1 MGIKTSQTILLSRAA
16 ELFPGLADMLSPIN
30 EALRRINMGRMEF
43 LPYDHPVAGYR
54 VHMRAELT
62 PQGPNR
68 PPQVGH
74 WQLEIQRDDAPHVL
88 YLQGKA
94 GADGELGE
102 LVSPED
108 TPPAPGSSP

>member
-1 MGIKTSQTILLSRAA
+1 MGMKSQSILLSRAGD
-16 ELFPGLADMLSPIN
+16 LFPGLADILAPIN
-30 EALRRINMGRMEF
+30 EALRRINMGQGEF
-43 LPYDHPVAGYR
+43 LPYDHPVAGYQ

-102 LVSPED
+102 LVSPEGA
-108 TPPAPGSSP
+108 PPTPGSSP